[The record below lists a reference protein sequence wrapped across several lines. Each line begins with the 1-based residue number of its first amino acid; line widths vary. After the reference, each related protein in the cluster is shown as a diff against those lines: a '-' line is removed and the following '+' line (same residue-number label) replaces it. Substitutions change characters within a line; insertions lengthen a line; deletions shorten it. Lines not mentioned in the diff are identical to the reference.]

1 MNTTINLNS
10 PSDKLNVIVRYDRH
24 TNRIDKIIFFYE
36 DVQQLMIDHHLNTAA
51 IDPLW
56 ERHVPSSHVNAAK
69 EMILCF
75 NNQSQ
80 DFPPSKLYYDLLI
93 NNAILRDLVRTLT
106 QPTAKPEYFQQ
117 YMYDYVPYQDIIKAE
132 LGEQYPI
139 DKSIGIQSN
148 APENQTCY
156 MNVLKERP
164 AHARF
169 NMTYDRDMMEHL
181 TPEAIQTLLDHF
193 NKE

>member
-1 MNTTINLNS
+1 MNTAIQLGD
-10 PSDKLNVIVRYDRH
+10 PDKLSIIAQYDNN
-24 TNRIDKIIFFYE
+24 TNRIINITFTYE
-36 DVQQLMIDHHLNTAA
+36 YVPQLVIEYNLNQVV
-51 IDPLW
+51 INPKW
-56 ERHVPSSHVNAAK
+56 YKVVPISHVRAAE
-69 EMILCF
+69 EMMLCF
-75 NNQSQ
+75 DNSQ
-80 DFPPSKLYYDLLI
+80 IENVPSKLYYDLLI

-164 AHARF
+164 EHLRS

-181 TPEAIQTLLDHF
+181 TPEAIQTLFDHF